1 VSNTLAHAA
10 RRIGLGIV
18 LPAAIVILALLPLW
32 LFEVR
37 LPEPLAS
44 HWNMRGI
51 PNGAMSRAKLA
62 LIIAVFAG
70 GAAVALSM
78 AAFRR
83 RAGRGEITGLMAVAS
98 CVGGLVAAMS
108 WATARANLDIATWKQ
123 ASPLGVPMIALCIGV
138 GITLGAVVARV
149 SRTLETE
156 PTAVPRGIP
165 TAGLAPGAR
174 AMWVGTARTL
184 WAAPL
189 AIILFAIGLA
199 LQFRVPGTGLLLLAV
214 GAAFLLFTSIRVTVD
229 RNGVRIAYGL
239 LGWPVQRIALAE
251 IQQASMLQVKPM
263 EWGGWGYRGSMKLMR
278 RAAIVLRAGEGIRL
292 ELAGQRTLVITVD
305 DAEQGAGVIN
315 DLIDVA
321 KRGGATP

>member
-1 VSNTLAHAA
+1 
-10 RRIGLGIV
+10 
-18 LPAAIVILALLPLW
+18 
-32 LFEVR
+32 
-37 LPEPLAS
+37 
-44 HWNMRGI
+44 
-51 PNGAMSRAKLA
+51 
-62 LIIAVFAG
+62 
-70 GAAVALSM
+70 
-78 AAFRR
+78 
-83 RAGRGEITGLMAVAS
+83 
-98 CVGGLVAAMS
+98 
-108 WATARANLDIATWKQ
+108 
-123 ASPLGVPMIALCIGV
+123 V
-138 GITLGAVVARV
+138 GITLGAIAARF
-149 SRTLETE
+149 SRTLETQ
-156 PTAVPRGIP
+156 PTVAPRDIP

-174 AMWVGTARTL
+174 AMWVGTSRTL